1 MAALK
6 FAIDFDSAFTNVYKT
21 GSGLV
26 LSEPTAI
33 AVNQNNK
40 NEIKAFGLDAR
51 KLIGKTSENTKIIFP
66 IFEGEIVNVKVAAKL
81 LSESP

>member
-40 NEIKAFGLDAR
+40 NEINFMNLRSGAR
-51 KLIGKTSENTKIIFP
+51 KKYDLPLEKGLT
-66 IFEGEIVNVKVAAKL
+66 FEKGFAIM
-81 LSESP
+81 